1 MPKKKKNQR
10 GPYKC
15 TRCREYGHRKEKCP
29 NAHKFETLLNSLPGD
44 EALARLVPEPV
55 QIVTVLEGEV
65 GNALAGAIRGNE
77 RLAEREIPRNT
88 SMINAWAELSA
99 RAARIPAAQLVTAR
113 KAREALRAAEQTYA
127 QALTPIRVALK
138 LETPSKA
145 RRS

>member
-1 MPKKKKNQR
+1 MKRKGKKR

-15 TRCREYGHRKEKCP
+15 TRCKDYGHRADKCT

-77 RLAEREIPRNT
+77 RLAEREIPRNA
-88 SMINAWAELSA
+88 SMINAWTELSS
-99 RAARIPAAQLVTAR
+99 RAARIPAAQLVAAR
-113 KAREALRAAEQTYA
+113 RAREALRAAEQTYA

-138 LETPSKA
+138 LEAPRKA